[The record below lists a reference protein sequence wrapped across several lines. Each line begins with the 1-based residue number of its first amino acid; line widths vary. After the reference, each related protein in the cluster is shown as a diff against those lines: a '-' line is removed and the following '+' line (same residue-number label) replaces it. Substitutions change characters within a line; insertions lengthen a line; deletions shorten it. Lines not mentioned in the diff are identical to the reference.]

1 MFFVYIIIIIIKQFS
16 CEVSVKF
23 FFVVS
28 LTFINFGHADMESDE
43 DKFEDAVPSFPPENL
58 YDCVICNQSTP
69 STKERPIL
77 LVSLLQSTSG
87 ESTLSSELSQNI
99 SLSNGYIFHNK
110 ILFGMT

>member
-1 MFFVYIIIIIIKQFS
+1 MFLSIIIIIIKQFS

-43 DKFEDAVPSFPPENL
+43 DKFEDAVPNFPLENL

-87 ESTLSSELSQNI
+87 ESTLSSEFKMIVTKYLI
-99 SLSNGYIFHNK
+99 ITWVHFP
-110 ILFGMT
+110 